1 MARQVRSSSWTPLCM
16 PASPLIFFHLATRPV
31 GLTVSVARRAC
42 GAAGAVFLVD
52 PLVRGGLP
60 GCGGSSLP
68 PATRRRPH
76 GLLRGRQRQRRPRG
90 PAQGQQ
96 WRLCGPVWRWRRQ
109 HWSSF
114 GFLGTALVP
123 AILIP
128 RTAAFPWTHAATQN
142 MPRGEASLGEKDQ
155 KMGKKL
161 AP

>member
-1 MARQVRSSSWTPLCM
+1 MARQARSSSWTPLCT
-16 PASPLIFFHLATRPV
+16 PASPLIFFRLATCPV
-31 GLTVSVARRAC
+31 GLTVSAARRAC

-109 HWSSF
+109 
-114 GFLGTALVP
+114 LLVAVWLFRHSARPCNPHP
-123 AILIP
+123 AHSGVP
-128 RTAAFPWTHAATQN
+128 
-142 MPRGEASLGEKDQ
+142 MDPRGDAESAARWGKVRGRDQ
-155 KMGKKL
+155 KMGKQL